1 MIDLEAKAKYR
12 TAIDELL
19 FLAPQLG
26 HIARSM
32 GFPVWDYNQ
41 DTAYIT
47 YDADKR
53 KIVFAINPDFYAT
66 LNDDQATGV
75 LAHETYHMV
84 LDHLD
89 EMMDKTNYPDAQ
101 ALIKAQECI
110 INDTIKINHMLELPD
125 GVFTGPDLIGQELNS
140 FTTFEAYRLFAQN
153 AEQGGDGD
161 EFDDNADGGAP
172 GSGVAGAGGDQNSDD
187 QTTSGADGAEDST
200 EADSKAEDAG
210 DGDADGTDGPTTG
223 ACGGIQITEAEAKD
237 FADALDQLF
246 KAAAQDMGVTEE
258 EFAQELTNT
267 AGGGYSPTGAPV
279 ADATQFTPERMN
291 WRELLARI
299 NPKVL
304 ESGKKRARVRNNWTR
319 YNRRMGAVYPTVIM
333 PKVEAEKPKTDDDGD
348 SLPVLVVAL
357 DLSGSIPRTLVKTLQ
372 GLLNEIPEELIKAYP
387 CTWGSNLIPYDE
399 EHNFRVAGGGTNIDN
414 VSKYVTKIEKETG
427 TSPYVLVITD
437 GQFYN
442 SFKRSGKDWYFMG
455 VDRPSVRTI
464 RNGYGWGSGGGGLV
478 KADEEVYLVDDFK
491 I

>member
-41 DTAYIT
+41 ETAYIT
-47 YDADKR
+47 YDASKR
-53 KIVFAINPDFYAT
+53 KIVFAVNPNFYAT

-89 EMMDKTNYPDAQ
+89 EMLDKTNYPDAQ
-101 ALIKAQECI
+101 ALIKAHECI
-110 INDTIKINHMLELPD
+110 INDTIKINHMLELPE
-125 GVFTGPDLIGQELNS
+125 GVLTGPDLIGQELNH
-140 FTTFEAYRLFAQN
+140 FTTFEAYKLFAQDS
-153 AEQGGDGD
+153 EQGVGEGESDSDADADGD
-161 EFDDNADGGAP
+161 
-172 GSGVAGAGGDQNSDD
+172 
-187 QTTSGADGAEDST
+187 
-200 EADSKAEDAG
+200 DAG
-210 DGDADGTDGPTTG
+210 DGDSGGTGAFTAG

-237 FADALDQLF
+237 FSDALDKLF
-246 KAAAQDMGVTEE
+246 KAAAKDMGVTDE

-267 AGGGYSPTGAPV
+267 TADGYTPTGAPV
-279 ADATQFTPERMN
+279 ADATQYTPERMN
-291 WRELLARI
+291 WRKLLARI

-319 YNRRMGAVYPTVIM
+319 YNRRMSAVYPTVIM
-333 PKVEAEKPKTDDDGD
+333 PKVEAEKPKASDDGD
-348 SLPVLVVAL
+348 SLPVLVIAL
-357 DLSGSIPRTLVKTLQ
+357 DLSGSIPRSLVKTLQ
-372 GLLNEIPEELIKAYP
+372 GLLNEIPEELIRAYP
-387 CTWGSNLIPYDE
+387 CTWGSSLIPYDE
-399 EHNFRVAGGGTNIDN
+399 EHNFRVAGGGTNIDS
-414 VSKYVTKIEKETG
+414 VSKYVAKIERETG

-442 SFKRSGKDWYFMG
+442 DFKRPGKDWYFMA
-455 VDRPSVRTI
+455 VDQPSVRTI
-464 RNGYGWGSGGGGLV
+464 RNGYRWGSATGGLV
-478 KADEEVYLVDDFK
+478 RPDEEVYLVDDFK